1 MSYSFTGGV
10 TLPGNRDRSMHKPL
24 LDLSHIA
31 AVRIPLGGSGID
43 YAPAVE
49 AGQSVLMGQ
58 IIGRSTL
65 LPDFYLRAS
74 VSGVVTE
81 ISDGVLPDGRVA
93 PCVVIE
99 NDGRDA
105 LMPLSLPMD
114 WQMMEPE
121 AILSRI
127 CEAGIVDRMGFPVF
141 ALLDRLLGK
150 ADTLI
155 VNGIDGEVWISS
167 IYRTLCDE
175 ADDIVEG
182 IHVLMR
188 LFTRLR
194 CIVAMS
200 EEKGEASDA
209 MRRAAAADNRI
220 RFMPLRD
227 KYPQTDDRL
236 LVRTITGREGRDL
249 AAVRCIVLGAPEVAA
264 IGRALRDG
272 MPDLARIVTVSGD
285 AVANP
290 RNLRARAG
298 TSWAEMVRA
307 AGGYMETP
315 HCLLVGDVMRAMATF
330 TDTISFMPGAPG
342 FTALVA
348 EAAQPPALDCIRC
361 GRCAMVCPYGLIPAM
376 VHALQAADR
385 TDKLD
390 RSALEACT
398 LCGACAYVCPSHIR
412 LANDIRKALEEREA
426 ANDGQP

>member
-10 TLPGNRDRSMHKPL
+10 TLPANRDRSMHKPL
-24 LDLSHIA
+24 LDLSHVA

-49 AGQSVLMGQ
+49 VGQSVAMGQ
-58 IIGRSTL
+58 VIGKSAL
-65 LPDFYLRAS
+65 LSEFCLRAS

-99 NDGRDA
+99 NDGRDT

-121 AILSRI
+121 AISARI

-141 ALLDRLLGK
+141 AMLDRLLGK

-155 VNGIDGEVWISS
+155 VNGIDGEVWVSS

-175 ADDIVEG
+175 ADDVVEG

-188 LFTRLR
+188 MFGRLR
-194 CIVAMS
+194 CIVAMP
-200 EEKGEASDA
+200 EEKGEAADA
-209 MRRAAAADNRI
+209 MREAAATDNRI

-227 KYPQTDDRL
+227 KYPQADDRL
-236 LVRTITGREGRDL
+236 LVRTITGREGKDL
-249 AAVRCIVLGAPEVAA
+249 ASARCIVLGAPETAA

-285 AVANP
+285 AGANP
-290 RNLRARAG
+290 HNIRARAE
-298 TSWAEMVRA
+298 TSWAELVRA
-307 AGGYMETP
+307 CSGYLETP
-315 HCLLVGDVMRAMATF
+315 RLLLLGDVMRAMATF
-330 TDTISFMPGAPG
+330 TDTISFMPGTPG
-342 FTALVA
+342 FTALAA
-348 EAAQPPALDCIRC
+348 EAAEAPAQDCIRC
-361 GRCAMVCPYGLIPAM
+361 GRCAQVCPYGLIPAF
-376 VHALQAADR
+376 VHTVLGTGRTEKLAPLALD
-385 TDKLD
+385 
-390 RSALEACT
+390 ACT

-412 LANDIRKALEEREA
+412 LVHDMRKALEEREEPI
-426 ANDGQP
+426 DGQQ